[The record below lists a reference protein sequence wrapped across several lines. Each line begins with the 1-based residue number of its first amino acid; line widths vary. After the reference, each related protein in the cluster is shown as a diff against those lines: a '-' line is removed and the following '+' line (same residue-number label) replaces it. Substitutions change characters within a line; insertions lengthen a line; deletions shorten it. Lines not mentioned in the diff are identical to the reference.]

1 MRKVLGG
8 LFLFFIAAPVLGAMI
23 WAAGIA
29 HGVLGEG
36 FLEEVPREVIRQL
49 PEVVEESFE
58 AAKQP
63 GAIQDPD
70 AAAWVAAAA
79 AAHKTPSEVL
89 DESGIYAWLEGEVD
103 GTITE
108 VHRSLRGEVDPRDVI
123 LDLRP
128 LKTALTST
136 PMRTWVTDVL
146 GQLPACDAAGL
157 KRWGLASQRMGKK
170 KLLPPCNPG
179 VQLGAMPVQ
188 TVIDGLVEFPDQVAP
203 LKGHKAPRGLNVL
216 QTTDRF
222 LWVMFIVP
230 LILLVIGAAIASTK
244 GGGFLGWLGIGTLF
258 GSFGTLLTAWT
269 TQGLVI
275 AALAVDPSL
284 WTTPKNTPFW
294 TSEVSLP
301 LGRRIADF
309 TSMMIDRLFDPVVM
323 TAWIVAA
330 VGAVLVG
337 LSLLVRDE
345 K

>member
-23 WAAGIA
+23 WAAGIT

-36 FLEEVPREVIRQL
+36 FLEELPREVIRQL
-49 PEVVEESFE
+49 PELVEETFD

-79 AAHKTPSEVL
+79 AADMTPSEVL
-89 DESGIYAWLEGEVD
+89 DESGIYGWLESEVD
-103 GTITE
+103 GTITD
-108 VHRSLRGEVDPRDVI
+108 VHRSLRGEIDPREVT

-128 LKTALTST
+128 LKTALTSP
-136 PMRTWVTDVL
+136 PMRTWLDDIL
-146 GQLPACDAAGL
+146 GQLPACDAAGVE
-157 KRWGLASQRMGKK
+157 RWDLAIRRMGTNKR
-170 KLLPPCNPG
+170 LPPCNPG
-179 VQLGAMPVQ
+179 GQLNSVAIQ
-188 TVIDGLVEFPDQVAP
+188 TVIDGFVEFPDNVAP
-203 LKGHKAPRGLNVL
+203 MKGQKPPRGLNVL
-216 QTTDRF
+216 QMTDRL

-230 LILLVIGAAIASTK
+230 LILLVLGAAIASTK
-244 GGGFLGWLGIGTLF
+244 AGGFLRWLGIGTLF
-258 GSFGTLLTAWT
+258 GSFGALMGAWT
-269 TQGLVI
+269 TQGIAI
-275 AALAVDPSL
+275 AALAVDPSQ
-284 WTTPKNTPFW
+284 WQPKNTPFW
-294 TSEVSLP
+294 TSEVSHP
-301 LGRRIADF
+301 LARRIADL
-309 TSMMIDRLFDPVVM
+309 TSMLVDQLFDPVVM

>member
-1 MRKVLGG
+1 MRKVVGG
-8 LFLFFIAAPVLGAMI
+8 LFLFLIAAPVLGAVI

-79 AAHKTPSEVL
+79 AADMTPSEVL
-89 DESGIYAWLEGEVD
+89 DKSGIYAWLEGEVD
-103 GTITE
+103 GTITD
-108 VHRSLRGEVDPRDVI
+108 VHRSLRGEIDPREVT

-128 LKTALTST
+128 LKTALTSS
-136 PMRTWVTDVL
+136 PMRTWVKDVL

-157 KRWGLASQRMGKK
+157 ERWGLANQRMGTK

-179 VQLGAMPVQ
+179 VQLGTVPIQ
-188 TVIDGLVEFPDQVAP
+188 TVVDGLVEFPDQVAP
-203 LKGHKAPRGLNVL
+203 MKGHKPPRGLNVL
-216 QTTDRF
+216 QTTERF
-222 LWVMFIVP
+222 LWVMFIAP
-230 LILLVIGAAIASTK
+230 LILLVLGAAIASTEA
-244 GGGFLGWLGIGTLF
+244 GGFLRWLGIGTLF
-258 GSFGTLLTAWT
+258 GSFGALMGAWT
-269 TQGLVI
+269 TQGVVT
-275 AALAVDPSL
+275 AALAVDPSH
-284 WTTPKNTPFW
+284 WTTPKDTPFW
-294 TSEVSLP
+294 TGEASHALA
-301 LGRRIADF
+301 RRIADL
-309 TSMMIDRLFDPVVM
+309 TSMLIDQLFEPVVM

-337 LSLLVRDE
+337 LSFLVRDG